1 MKELE
6 AEAISYCLSRLIGL
20 KNDKA
25 GAYLREWECTNEK
38 LDKSGLEIIKTADK
52 ISRYLLK
59 DTLTKN

>member
-6 AEAISYCLSRLIGL
+6 VEAISYCLSRLIGL
-20 KNDKA
+20 ENDTT
-25 GAYLREWECTNEK
+25 GAYLKVWKSTKEK

-59 DTLTKN
+59 DIIT